1 MRILLDTNALL
12 WLLKDDIRLSSSA
25 RATIENASE
34 ILISEVS
41 LWEISIK
48 INIGKLAPISEL
60 YETIEN
66 LGFRRLN
73 IKDSYLARYETLPL
87 IHRDPFDR
95 MLVTQALT
103 EEVTLLTSDDVFKE
117 YGVKIIL
124 ADH

>member
-12 WLLKDDIRLSSSA
+12 WLLGDDKRLSSSA
-25 RATIENASE
+25 RAAIESASE

-48 INIGKLAPISEL
+48 INIGKLNPIAGI

-66 LGFRRLN
+66 LGFRRLH
-73 IKDSYLARYETLPL
+73 IKDSHLAKYESLPL

-103 EEVTLLTSDDVFKE
+103 EKLTLLTSDEILKE

-124 ADH
+124 ADR

>member
-12 WLLKDDIRLSSSA
+12 WLLGDDTRLSSSA
-25 RATIENASE
+25 RAALESASE
-34 ILISEVS
+34 ILVSEVS

-48 INIGKLAPISEL
+48 INIGKLAPITGL
-60 YETIEN
+60 YETIES

-73 IKDSYLARYETLPL
+73 IKDNYLAKYETLPL

-103 EEVTLLTSDDVFKE
+103 EEVALLTSDDILKE
-117 YGVKIIL
+117 YGVKIIF
-124 ADH
+124 ADR

>member
-12 WLLKDDIRLSSSA
+12 WLLEDDTRLSLSA
-25 RATIENASE
+25 RAAVENASE

-48 INIGKLAPISEL
+48 INIGKLTPITGL
-60 YETIEN
+60 YDTIKN
-66 LGFRRLN
+66 LGFRRLT
-73 IKDSYLARYETLPL
+73 IKDNYLAKYETLPL

-103 EEVTLLTSDDVFKE
+103 EELTLLTSDDILKE
-117 YGVKIIL
+117 YGVKIIF
-124 ADH
+124 ADR

>member
-1 MRILLDTNALL
+1 M
-12 WLLKDDIRLSSSA
+12 RLSSSA
-25 RATIENASE
+25 RKAIKGASE

-48 INIGKLAPISEL
+48 INIGKLAPILGL

-73 IKDSYLARYETLPL
+73 IKDGYLAKYETLPP

-95 MLVTQALT
+95 MLVAQALT
-103 EEVTLLTSDDVFKE
+103 EEITLLTSDSILKQ
-117 YGVKIIL
+117 YGIKIIL
-124 ADH
+124 ANR